1 VKYNLYINQKAVFE
15 HFGNQLNAND
25 CIVFDCISNLFI
37 NHKDLYNTYYE
48 NKLYIWCKTTL
59 VKIECPLLDVSE
71 TQIKNIIIKLCNL
84 GLLERHPENEKL
96 KKMFLTLGDKA
107 KLLTNNDKEISI
119 KKFTDKKFIEK
130 NLYKKIDRDN
140 ITNNKDITNTNNI
153 TNITNKDNNKLNN
166 NINNEIEFL
175 KSKQLELLGEYKDDI
190 IDLYEYKFFN
200 DLVIDNNDSK
210 YKIDAMLKTDEFA
223 LIEKK
228 CRKLKSQIIKPETI
242 NRKNLINYFND
253 IGKIQVSDNIF
264 LYPYEIIKLRMV
276 YNPKFLTK
284 KVREFDNFCF
294 EDKNFKRY
302 IDHYSTIK
310 NWLDTEIE
318 KVKKNP
324 KYEKSEIYHYY
335 NWGVSRNEI

>member
-1 VKYNLYINQKAVFE
+1 MQHNFNIFLAQMYSVEEAIFLQNIHFWYKHNKRNNKNFYDGKYWTYNSVYAFTQEFVYLSEKQIRNILHKLETKGLIITGNYNKIAYDRTKWYSITEKGLEILDKLGIHKEEETKSNPNTKKENTNLPNKEIQFTKRANGTTEKGE
-15 HFGNQLNAND
+15 PIPDLNTD
-25 CIVFDCISNLFI
+25 IIP
-37 NHKDLYNTYYE
+37 KD
-48 NKLYIWCKTTL
+48 
-59 VKIECPLLDVSE
+59 
-71 TQIKNIIIKLCNL
+71 III
-84 GLLERHPENEKL
+84 
-96 KKMFLTLGDKA
+96 
-107 KLLTNNDKEISI
+107 I
-119 KKFTDKKFIEK
+119 
-130 NLYKKIDRDN
+130 
-140 ITNNKDITNTNNI
+140 
-153 TNITNKDNNKLNN
+153 NN
-166 NINNEIEFL
+166 NNNNEIEFL
-175 KSKQLELLGEYKDDI
+175 KSKQLQLLGEYKDDI